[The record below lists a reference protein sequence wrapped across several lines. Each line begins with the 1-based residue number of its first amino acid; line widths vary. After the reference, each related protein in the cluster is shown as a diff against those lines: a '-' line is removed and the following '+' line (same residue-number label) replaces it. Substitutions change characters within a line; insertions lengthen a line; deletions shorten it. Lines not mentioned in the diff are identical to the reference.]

1 MKEVASSGGLPAQE
15 RSEQSDASGF
25 GVCPRLS
32 GVGVVLLYGWA
43 SDAMGWAY
51 EMDVVLDALVVLG
64 WGVLGEK
71 VERMRCALVKREC
84 LEQADVLGAC
94 KKPRLRCSAL

>member
-15 RSEQSDASGF
+15 RSEEGDALGY
-25 GVCPRLS
+25 GVCLRLS

-51 EMDVVLDALVVLG
+51 EMDVALHALVVLG
-64 WGVLGEK
+64 WDVLGEK
-71 VERMRCALVKREC
+71 VERVRCALVKMEC

-94 KKPRLRCSAL
+94 KKMRSRCSAL